1 MIDAHTEIFDYAD
14 ELISTPR
21 AHLRLELKNEN
32 GSFVVTHNTNILLR
46 CKLNKIGTIASGFI
60 AESLGVSMPDS
71 GSTISARVS
80 TGVLYRTVGIASLD
94 YQSDASYVLLD
105 RLLSEAE
112 MQRGGASDET

>member
-1 MIDAHTEIFDYAD
+1 MMHPHTEIFDYAD
-14 ELISTPR
+14 ELISVPR

-32 GSFVVTHNTNILLR
+32 DSFVVTHDNNILLR
-46 CKLNKIGTIASGFI
+46 CNLDKTGTIASGFI
-60 AESLGVSMPDS
+60 AESLGVAMPDS

-105 RLLSEAE
+105 RLLTEAE
-112 MQRGGASDET
+112 MQRGGSSDET